1 MTIDMET
8 GERLDLQPHAIAL
21 GALHELEQDRRIDRL
36 EKRFGILENF
46 LFQLL
51 QKEKDN
57 GNSKSSEDRV

>member
-8 GERLDLQPHAIAL
+8 GERINIQPHAIAL
-21 GALHELEQDRRIDRL
+21 GAFHELEQDRRISKL

-51 QKEKDN
+51 EKEKDN